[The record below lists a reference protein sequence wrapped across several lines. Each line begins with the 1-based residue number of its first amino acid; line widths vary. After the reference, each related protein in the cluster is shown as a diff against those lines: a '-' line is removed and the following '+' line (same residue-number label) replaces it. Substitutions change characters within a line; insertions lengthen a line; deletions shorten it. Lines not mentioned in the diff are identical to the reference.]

1 MFSLQPGSR
10 ESHGPSVGGGRKGFL
25 KREPPCKALVSEFA
39 SVFHERSTTK
49 HSDWLEI
56 PWKVNFLMLIMVEI
70 TLLSYIFRLF
80 FFPEGQCPLTFL
92 GERGIK
98 ASFQAQLSTTP
109 LYNYSTYYA
118 AYEKRYLH
126 P

>member
-1 MFSLQPGSR
+1 M
-10 ESHGPSVGGGRKGFL
+10 
-25 KREPPCKALVSEFA
+25 KREPPRKALVSKFA